1 MPEHPPNDGRPAS
14 GSVADQGELEAPA
27 STVRLDDLFAIVRRH
42 IRLVLVVA
50 AAVVAAAGCVAYV
63 TGSVYR
69 AIAVIRLSDPRRAF
83 TGGVVEDPAVLGGGG
98 DAGPLRLP
106 VEPRKRRPVRGG
118 GDGSRPMGRVLP
130 GKAAAGP
137 PGRVL

>member
-69 AIAVIRLSDPRRAF
+69 AIAVIRLSDPRRGF
-83 TGGVVEDPAVLGGGG
+83 TGGVVEVFFF
-98 DAGPLRLP
+98 
-106 VEPRKRRPVRGG
+106 KQ
-118 GDGSRPMGRVLP
+118 
-130 GKAAAGP
+130 KAAYEI
-137 PGRVL
+137 